1 MAVSFATLPEWLN
14 YIEGQHVRAI
24 DLSLERLAR
33 VNERLGVSTPA
44 VVITVGGTNGK
55 GSTCAMLE
63 SILSSA
69 GYRTGVYASPHL
81 LHYNERVRIE
91 GRLASDE
98 ALCAGFAAVEAV
110 REDIPLTY
118 FEYGTLS
125 AWWLFCQSRLDVL
138 ILEVGLGGRLD
149 AVNLFEPDCAIVT
162 GIALDHMDF
171 LGPDREAIGFE
182 KAGIYRSG
190 KPAICGDAAP
200 PSSLLEHAKTIGAD
214 LLVRGRDYF
223 HCARENDWDF
233 IGRKTKWEGLK
244 RPSLQGDFQFD
255 NASGVLM
262 ALDCLAERLP
272 VDRRAVDEG
281 LSRAAL
287 AGRFQVLPGKPITI
301 LDVAHNPQS
310 AQALAQTLGRPDEG
324 VETWAVCGMLADKD
338 IRGSLAFLA
347 PLVDRWFL
355 CDLPGPRGAQASDL
369 AEVLL
374 ELEVKADM
382 ACFSS
387 PHEAFIQARSLAEEN
402 GRIVAFGSFLTVAD
416 VMSVAQADR

>member
-24 DLSLERLAR
+24 DLSLDRLALVRERLRA
-33 VNERLGVSTPA
+33 STSA

-63 SILSSA
+63 SILAVA

-81 LHYNERVRIE
+81 LRYNERVRIE

-118 FEYGTLS
+118 FEYGSLA

-138 ILEVGLGGRLD
+138 ILEVGLGGRFD

-171 LGPDREAIGFE
+171 LGPDRESIGFE
-182 KAGIYRSG
+182 KAGIYRAG
-190 KPAICGDAAP
+190 KPAICGDAEP
-200 PSSLLEHAKTIGAD
+200 PSSLLGHAKKIGAD
-214 LLVRGRDYF
+214 LLVRGRDY
-223 HCARENDWDF
+223 HHHARGNNWDF

-244 RPSLQGDFQFD
+244 RPSLKGDFQLD

-262 ALDCLAERLP
+262 ALECLAERLP
-272 VDRRAVDEG
+272 VDRRAIDQG
-281 LSRAAL
+281 LSKAAL
-287 AGRFQVLPGKPITI
+287 AGRFQVLSGKPLTI

-310 AQALAQTLGRPDEG
+310 AQTLAQTLGSLEKG
-324 VETWAVCGMLADKD
+324 VETWAVCGMLVDKD
-338 IRGSLAFLA
+338 IAGSLAFLT

-355 CDLPGPRGAQASDL
+355 CDLPGPRGAQASEL
-369 AEVLL
+369 ARVLG
-374 ELEVKADM
+374 ELKVKADM
-382 ACFSS
+382 ECFSS
-387 PHEAFIQARSLAEEN
+387 PHEAFIQARSLAGEN

>member
-24 DLSLERLAR
+24 DLSLDRLALVRERLRA
-33 VNERLGVSTPA
+33 STSA

-63 SILSSA
+63 SILSAA

-98 ALCAGFAAVEAV
+98 SLCAGFAAVEAV
-110 REDIPLTY
+110 RENIPLTY
-118 FEYGTLS
+118 FEYGTLA
-125 AWWLFCQSRLDVL
+125 AWWLFCQCRLDVL
-138 ILEVGLGGRLD
+138 ILEVGLGGRFD

-162 GIALDHMDF
+162 GIALDHLDF
-171 LGPDREAIGFE
+171 LGPDRESIGFE
-182 KAGIYRSG
+182 KAGIYRAG
-190 KPAICGDAAP
+190 KPAICGDAEP
-200 PSSLLEHAKTIGAD
+200 PSSLLEHAKKIGAE
-214 LLVRGRDYF
+214 LLVRGQDYF
-223 HCARENDWDF
+223 YRPEGNNWDF
-233 IGRKTKWEGLK
+233 IGRKTKWEGLE
-244 RPSLQGDFQFD
+244 RPSLKGNFQLD

-262 ALDCLAERLP
+262 ALECLAERLP
-272 VDRRAVDEG
+272 VDRQAIDEG

-287 AGRFQVLPGKPITI
+287 AGRFQLLPGEPLTI

-310 AQALAQTLGRPDEG
+310 AQALAQTLASLEKG

-338 IRGSLAFLA
+338 IPGSLAFLA

-355 CDLPGPRGAQASDL
+355 CDLPGPRGAQASTL
-369 AEVLL
+369 AKVLG
-374 ELEVKADM
+374 EMKVKADM

-387 PHEAFIQARSLAEEN
+387 PHEAFIQARSLAREN

-416 VMSVAQADR
+416 VMSAAQADR